1 MKEQIK
7 GIGYD
12 GKLWLLIDSVTQV
25 SVERGQVLTDFR
37 GEKEMVRDGTP
48 PHKSNS
54 TGRIRM
60 APGNEYFPSV
70 YGCKWIKV

>member
-7 GIGYD
+7 GVGYD
-12 GKLWLLIDSVTQV
+12 GKLWLLIDDVTQV
-25 SVERGQVLTDFR
+25 SVKVGDKRENFR
-37 GEKEMVRDGTP
+37 GEKVVMIDGTP

-54 TGRIRM
+54 TGRAQSSRG
-60 APGNEYFPSV
+60 AHYPSV

>member
-1 MKEQIK
+1 MKKQIK

-12 GKLWLLIDSVTQV
+12 GKLWLLIDEVTQK

-37 GEKEMVRDGTP
+37 GEKEMVRGGTA

-60 APGNEYFPSV
+60 APGSEYFPGV
-70 YGCKWIKV
+70 YGCKWIKL

>member
-12 GKLWLLIDSVTQV
+12 GKLWLLIDEVTQK
-25 SVERGQVLTDFR
+25 SVKVGDKRETFR
-37 GEKEMVRDGTP
+37 GEQAEMNGGRP
-48 PHKSNS
+48 PHKAGS
-54 TGRIRM
+54 TGRARTSLGEHF
-60 APGNEYFPSV
+60 PGV